1 MSLRNRMS
9 PWLQRS
15 WRVLTS
21 LVPGSFQHPAY
32 VQAAHYFADGWSLN
46 MWQVMRP
53 EGIAGDLKKI
63 REDGFN
69 TIILVVPWRGL
80 QKIDR
85 AEYDEFYLQQLSRV
99 MSEAERQRLSVI
111 VRVAYSHQILIEEA
125 PDSVIQGQRLL
136 TDESV
141 QALWLDGLA
150 KVHEV
155 CSGYRSYRQG
165 FLCWEE
171 LWHAFAWW
179 QRLPEDK
186 RRDWFEPSGYADY
199 LKQQNIQTDKII
211 PTKEEA
217 AHQYFHAF
225 ANARLRS
232 FYDLAATVFPGLSM
246 EFRVD
251 KDPLFEG
258 DEITWLSND
267 NYADLSTSRYSYWA
281 PFMGAANEGEV
292 LDVTAAA
299 GLLAYMLGEVSDQG
313 EHCNHIVDQ
322 FNFVDDSPKFR
333 GIHASI
339 SSEDIPDFLHAAAPL
354 LRQNSA
360 GYGVWAYR
368 DYHQNL
374 LFNPS
379 FLMGM
384 RGWQVREGH
393 CELVPGVGVT
403 MTQDAML
410 EQFLPSPVAGL
421 QSAVPFETL
430 TLRIEC
436 DSSAV
441 QVRINKGDWQEL
453 SVDEATGELVAEI
466 PVVRRQ
472 ILRKGLR
479 LELACSGSAV
489 KIRGLNLYG
498 YTYIAGLR
506 TVNGDPAEHHAAL
519 VTFNRESAALTQVD
533 GEN

>member
-1 MSLRNRMS
+1 MSLLDRMD
-9 PWLQRS
+9 PLLQRT
-15 WRVLTS
+15 RRALAS
-21 LVPGSFQHPAY
+21 LIPGRFQHPEY
-32 VQAAHYFADGWSLN
+32 VQAAHYFAEGWSLN

-53 EGIAGDLKKI
+53 EAIAGDLQQI

-80 QKIDR
+80 QKIDQ
-85 AEYDEFYLQQLSRV
+85 AEYDEFYLQQLNRV
-99 MSEAERQRLSVI
+99 LAEAQRQGLSVV
-111 VRVAYSHQILIEEA
+111 VRVAYSHQILIEDA

-150 KVHEV
+150 KVYEV
-155 CSGYRSYRQG
+155 CSGYRCFRQG

-186 RRDWFEPSGYADY
+186 RRDWFVPSGYAAY
-199 LKQQNIQTDKII
+199 LEQHGLQSEPVI
-211 PTKEEA
+211 PTKEEV
-217 AHQYFHAF
+217 AHQHFHAF

-258 DEITWLSND
+258 DEITWLNND
-267 NYADLSTSRYSYWA
+267 NYADLSPFRYSYWA

-292 LDVTAAA
+292 LSATEAA
-299 GLLAYMLGEVSDQG
+299 GLLEYMLGEVSDQG

-322 FNFVDDSPKFR
+322 FNIVDDSPKFR

-339 SSEDIPDFLHAAAPL
+339 NSEEMPGFLQTAAPL
-354 LRQNSA
+354 LRQYSA

-384 RGWQVREGH
+384 RGWQVREGRG
-393 CELVPGVGVT
+393 ELEQGTGLT
-403 MTQDAML
+403 MAGDAVL

-421 QSAVPFETL
+421 QSAVPFESL
-430 TLRIEC
+430 TLRVVG
-436 DSSAV
+436 DAAAV
-441 QVRINKGDWQEL
+441 RARINKGDWQTL
-453 SVDEATGELVAEI
+453 SADAATGEWVVEI

-472 ILRKGLR
+472 VLRKGLR
-479 LELACSGSAV
+479 LELACSGSGAQ
-489 KIRGLNLYG
+489 IRGLNLYG
-498 YTYIAGLR
+498 YTYVAGLR
-506 TVNGDPAEHHAAL
+506 TVSGDPAEHHAAL
-519 VTFNRESAALTQVD
+519 VAFNRQSAALTHVD
-533 GEN
+533 GAN